1 MVDTRDLKSLDQ
13 KWLCGFESRSRH
25 FYLTFSTMKINQLL
39 LLSAAAL
46 VLTSCSGKLGSL
58 SEDNFKVTPN
68 PLETQAGQVSATIN
82 GMFPE
87 KYMNKKAVVTVTPQ
101 LRYQTPQGEKSVYG
115 EGTTFQ
121 GEKVLGNNQTISYL
135 VGGNYTM
142 RTNFAYTPEMQQSDM
157 YLTFDAKIGKKSVK
171 VPAVKVATGI
181 IATSELYKRTLASAN
196 AALAEDKFQRVSE
209 QRQQANIKFL
219 IGQAQLRKSELQ
231 NNSVQ
236 EFVRLIGKIVAD
248 QEGMALDN
256 IEVSA
261 YASPDGGFELNEKL
275 ASKRQD
281 VTNEYLQGELK
292 KSKMDAPIDAKYT
305 AEDWEGFKE
314 LVAASDIQD
323 KDVILRVLSMYQ
335 DPEEREQQI
344 KNISA
349 AFRELTDGIL
359 PQLRRARMTINYLLI
374 GRDDDQ
380 ILEQMK
386 SDASQ
391 LSLEE
396 ILYGATLY
404 DNDLASSEA
413 AYKKATQYYQQDPR
427 AYNNLAR
434 IAYAKGNYEGARMWL
449 DKALRLNPNQPETN
463 ANLGM
468 LALQQGDMLSAEDYI
483 AKGANA
489 NGLNE
494 VLGNLHLAQG
504 KYAQAELDFEHIQ
517 SNSAALAQ
525 ILNKNY
531 QAAASTLKNVKN
543 ADATTDYLRAIL
555 NARTG
560 NNGEAAS
567 ALRAAIAKDPSLADY
582 AAKDLEL
589 IKVSK

>member
-1 MVDTRDLKSLDQ
+1 
-13 KWLCGFESRSRH
+13 
-25 FYLTFSTMKINQLL
+25 MKTTQML
-39 LLSAAAL
+39 LLSAAAVL
-46 VLTSCSGKLGSL
+46 LTSCSGKLGAL
-58 SEDNFKVTPN
+58 SADNFKVTPN
-68 PLETQAGQVSATIN
+68 PLETQAGEVSATIN

-87 KYMNKKAVVTVTPQ
+87 KYMKKKAVVTVTPQ
-101 LRYQTPQGEKSVYG
+101 LRFQTPQGLKSVNG
-115 EGTTFQ
+115 EGATFQ
-121 GEKVLGNNQTISYL
+121 GEKVLGNDQTISYL

-142 RTNFAYTPEMQQSDM
+142 KTNFAYTPEMQQSDM
-157 YLTFDAKIGKKSVK
+157 YLIFDAKVGKKTVK
-171 VPAVKVATGI
+171 VPEVKVATGI
-181 IATSELYKRTLASAN
+181 IAASELYKRTLTSAN
-196 AALAEDKFQRVSE
+196 PALAEDAFQRISE
-209 QRQQANIKFL
+209 QKQQANIKFL

-236 EFVRLIGKIVAD
+236 EFVRLINKIVAD

-261 YASPDGGFELNEKL
+261 YASPDGGYALNEKL
-275 ASKRQD
+275 ANKRQD
-281 VTNEYLQGELK
+281 VTNDYLK
-292 KSKMDAPIDAKYT
+292 KEMKKAKMDAPVDTKYT
-305 AEDWEGFKE
+305 AEDWEGFQE

-323 KDVILRVLSMYQ
+323 KDVILRVLSMYK

-359 PQLRRARMTINYLLI
+359 PQLRRSRLTINYLLI
-374 GRDDDQ
+374 GRDDEQ
-380 ILEQMK
+380 ILAQMK
-386 SDASQ
+386 SDATQ
-391 LSLEE
+391 LSIEE

-404 DNDLASSEA
+404 DDDLASTEA
-413 AYKKATQYYQQDPR
+413 AYKKAVELYKNDPR

-434 IAYAKGNYEGARMWL
+434 LAYAKGNYSEAKQWL
-449 DKALRLNPNQPETN
+449 DKAAAIDRNQAETN
-463 ANLGM
+463 ANLGL
-468 LALQQGDMLSAEDYI
+468 LALQQGDMLSAESYI
-483 AKGANA
+483 AKASNA

-504 KYAQAELDFEHIQ
+504 KYAQAEQDFGRVQ

-525 ILNKNY
+525 ILNNNY

-555 NARTG
+555 NARTAKTAD
-560 NNGEAAS
+560 AAA
-567 ALRAAIAKDPSLADY
+567 ALKQAIAKDPSLADY

-589 IKVSK
+589 TKVSK